1 MVSKLKETIRDKSR
15 DNLANTLITLGIKA
29 EMAERGME
37 QEKIGDEWYTR
48 RQGIINIQDHSI
60 KWINICK
67 KDRSKDSPPQWKYIF
82 IVPDERLVSG
92 KDKIKIK
99 TIRKKSFPF
108 FGKVIDTIWK
118 GNDSSGLTRTLS
130 NDVEIKSLAKSI
142 GDIHIESFS
151 EPGAGWFLRASHNP
165 QTWGNQSDWH
175 KRITMETLEQLR
187 KMSEYLLS
195 TPRIL

>member
-1 MVSKLKETIRDKSR
+1 
-15 DNLANTLITLGIKA
+15 
-29 EMAERGME
+29 ME

-48 RQGIINIQDHSI
+48 RQGIINIQDHPI

-67 KDRSKDSPPQWKYIF
+67 KYTSKDSWTSWKYIF

-99 TIRKKSFPF
+99 AIRKKSFPV

-118 GNDSSGLTRTLS
+118 GVDSSGLTHTLS
-130 NDVEIKSLAKSI
+130 NDIEIKSLAKII

-151 EPGAGWFLRASHNP
+151 EPSPGWFLRAGHT
-165 QTWGNQSDWH
+165 QTWGDQSDWH
-175 KRITMETLEQLR
+175 NRITMEVWEHLKKL
-187 KMSEYLLS
+187 SDYLLS

>member
-1 MVSKLKETIRDKSR
+1 MVNKLKETLRDKSR
-15 DNLANTLITLGIKA
+15 DNLANTLIKLGIKA

-48 RQGIINIQDHSI
+48 RQGIINIQDQPI

-67 KDRSKDSPPQWKYIF
+67 KDRSKDSPPAWKYIF
-82 IVPDERLVSG
+82 IVPDERLASG

-99 TIRKKSFPF
+99 TIRKKSFPI

-118 GNDSSGLTRTLS
+118 GNDSSGLAHTLS
-130 NDVEIKSLAKSI
+130 NDKEIKSLAKTI
-142 GDIHIESFS
+142 GDIHLLSFS
-151 EPGAGWFLRASHNP
+151 EPISGWFFRVSHT
-165 QTWGNQSDWH
+165 QCWGDQSDWSN
-175 KRITMETLEQLR
+175 RITMETWEQLR
-187 KMSEYLLS
+187 KLSDYLLS

>member
-1 MVSKLKETIRDKSR
+1 MVNKLKETFRDKSR
-15 DNLANTLITLGIKA
+15 DNLANTLIKLGIKA
-29 EMAERGME
+29 EMAERGMV

-48 RQGIINIQDHSI
+48 RQGIINIQDHPI

-67 KDRSKDSPPQWKYIF
+67 KDRSKDSPPSWKYIF
-82 IVPDERLVSG
+82 IVPDKRLVSG

-99 TIRKKSFPF
+99 TVRKKSFPV

-118 GNDSSGLTRTLS
+118 SNDSGGLTHSLS
-130 NDVEIKSLAKSI
+130 NDLEIKSLAKII

-151 EPGAGWFLRASHNP
+151 EPSPGWFLRAGHT
-165 QTWGNQSDWH
+165 QTWGDQSDWH
-175 KRITMETLEQLR
+175 NRITMEVWDQLR
-187 KMSEYLLS
+187 KLSDYLLS

>member
-1 MVSKLKETIRDKSR
+1 MVNKLKETFRDKSR
-15 DNLANTLITLGIKA
+15 DNLANTLIKLGIKA
-29 EMAERGME
+29 EMAERGMV

-48 RQGIINIQDHSI
+48 RQGIINIQDHPI

-67 KDRSKDSPPQWKYIF
+67 KDRSKDSPPSWKYIF

-99 TIRKKSFPF
+99 TVRKKSFPV

-118 GNDSSGLTRTLS
+118 GNDSGGLTHSLS
-130 NDVEIKSLAKSI
+130 NDLEIKSLAKII

-151 EPGAGWFLRASHNP
+151 EPSTGWFLRAGHT
-165 QTWGNQSDWH
+165 QTWGDQSDWH
-175 KRITMETLEQLR
+175 NRITMEVWDQLR
-187 KMSEYLLS
+187 KLSDYLLS
-195 TPRIL
+195 TPRNL